1 MSKSRLAAIVI
12 ARREAVKL
20 IMAGAAAGP
29 LLGCGPKNVPV
40 QNSAR
45 SMTDPDLINPVVPW
59 NSVLTDAELKTAAAL
74 CDVILPQDEVS
85 PSASAVG
92 VPEFIDEWVSAPYP
106 VQQRDRQTVRSG
118 LAWLNTESDRRFG
131 TAFYAVDEKQKMA
144 ICDDIHHRPD
154 AAPEFADAAAFF
166 DRFRW
171 LTLCGFYTTDA
182 GRNDVGYIGN
192 VPLNDFPGATEEQLH
207 YLGLTIPDD
216 A

>member
-1 MSKSRLAAIVI
+1 MNKSRSAAIVI

-29 LLGCGPKNVPV
+29 LLGCGPENVPA
-40 QNSAR
+40 QKSAR

-59 NSVLTDAELKTAAAL
+59 DSVLTDAEMKTAAAL
-74 CDVILPQDEVS
+74 CDVMLPEDDVS
-85 PSASAVG
+85 PAASTVG

-106 VQQRDRQTVRSG
+106 VQQRDRQTVRRG
-118 LAWLNTESDRRFG
+118 LAWLNTESDKRFG
-131 TAFYAVDEKQKMA
+131 TAFHAVDEKQKRA
-144 ICDDIHHRPD
+144 ICDDIHFRPD

-171 LTLCGFYTTDA
+171 LALCGFYTTEA

-192 VPLNDFPGATEEQLH
+192 IPLDEFRGATAEQLK
-207 YLGLTIPDD
+207 YLGL